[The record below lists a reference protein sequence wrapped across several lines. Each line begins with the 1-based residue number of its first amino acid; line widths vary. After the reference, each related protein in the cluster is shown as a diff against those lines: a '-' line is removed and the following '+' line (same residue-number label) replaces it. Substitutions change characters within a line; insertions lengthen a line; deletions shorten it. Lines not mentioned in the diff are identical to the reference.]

1 MKLSQKIGLSF
12 LAAGGISAALLVLL
26 SRSRPVNPLLLAAV
40 PLLAAAG
47 GYLLS
52 SLILRPIGKLLYGLD
67 MIANGT
73 LDYKTGLDS
82 PDEIGQIARAVE
94 SVAEEFQKATVAL
107 DLVNQE
113 NDDFRDTQRQL
124 GDREEYYRR
133 LFEYSNDAVFIY
145 DFEGTILDVN
155 KKASEMLGYS
165 NEEMKKIPF
174 LDLQPKTELT
184 KSKAAVR
191 TNPKT
196 GSLRFETQFQ
206 RKDESV
212 IDVEISSSIVNI
224 KKGIMQSIVSNIT
237 ERKQIEKSLKESEE
251 KFRTF
256 METASDMMFI
266 MDAEARL
273 TYVNSAMCNTLGY
286 SREEL
291 VGMPFQEIMDRDR
304 LEEAKARRQELIE
317 SGENVHPMT
326 WETKLRRKIHGEMKA
341 VAIYDNDGQ
350 FRGIRGVF
358 RDVTE
363 RRKIEESQRLSELGK
378 LAADMAHEVKNQIG
392 VIATRANIALLRN
405 PKEKEVQEDIRIIL
419 NQCDQTNGIVKR
431 LLMFSKPSK
440 GDFKIIDL
448 AKSVRFVSNLV
459 EKQFLQN
466 NVRIV
471 DTIDGPLPPVRADE
485 KQIQEVFLNL
495 MRNAFEAM
503 ESGGTITLSA
513 ESDQED
519 VEVHFADTGSGISEA
534 DLKKIFDPFFT
545 TKENGTGLGLSVC
558 YGIIQAHNGDLKY
571 TSQVGRGTTAR
582 VILPIE
588 PAASSG

>member
-1 MKLSQKIGLSF
+1 MKLVHKFGLSF
-12 LAAGGISAALLVLL
+12 LAAGGICAALLVLV
-26 SRSRPVNPLLLAAV
+26 SRTRPPGPFLLAGV
-40 PLLAAAG
+40 PLIAAAG

-52 SLILRPIGKLLYGLD
+52 SLILKPIQKLLYGLD
-67 MIANGT
+67 MISTGT

-82 PDEIGQIARAVE
+82 SDEIGQIARSVE
-94 SVAEEFQKATVAL
+94 SVAEDFQKATVAL

-113 NDDFRDTQRQL
+113 NDDFRDTQKQL
-124 GDREEYYRR
+124 ADREEYYRR

-145 DFEGTILDVN
+145 DFEGNILDVN

-165 NEEMKKIPF
+165 NEEMKKISF
-174 LDLQPKTELT
+174 LDLQPKTELA
-184 KSKAAVR
+184 KSKTAVR

-196 GSLRFETQFQ
+196 GSLRFETEFQ
-206 RKDESV
+206 RKDES
-212 IDVEISSSIVNI
+212 IINVEISSSIVNI

-256 METASDMMFI
+256 METATDMMFI
-266 MDAEARL
+266 MDAAGRL
-273 TYVNSAMCNTLGY
+273 AYVNHAMCTMLGY

-291 VGMPFQEIMDRDR
+291 VGMPFQEIMDRDNI
-304 LEEAKARRQELIE
+304 EEAKAQRQELIE

-326 WETKLRRKIHGEMKA
+326 WETKLRRKIQGEMKA
-341 VAIYDNDGQ
+341 VAIYDNEGQ

-363 RRKIEESQRLSELGK
+363 RKKIEEAQRLSELGK
-378 LAADMAHEVKNQIG
+378 LAADMAHEVNNQIG
-392 VIATRANIALLRN
+392 VISTRANISLLRN
-405 PKEKEVQEDIRIIL
+405 PKEKEIQEDIRVIL
-419 NQCDQTNGIVKR
+419 NQCEQAKGIVKR
-431 LLMFSKPSK
+431 LLLFSKPSK
-440 GDFKIIDL
+440 GDFKIINLED
-448 AKSVRFVSNLV
+448 SVRFVSTLV
-459 EKQFLQN
+459 EKQFLQH
-466 NVRIV
+466 NVQIINS
-471 DTIDGPLPPVRADE
+471 IDGPLPPVRADE

-513 ESDQED
+513 ASDKED
-519 VEVHFADTGSGISEA
+519 VEIHFADTGSGITDA

-558 YGIIQAHNGDLKY
+558 YGIIRAHNGDLRY
-571 TSQVGRGTTAR
+571 TSQVGKGTTAR

-588 PAASSG
+588 AMAQSG